1 MITEKYHNWRS
12 HETWAAA
19 EGLGAERR
27 SDGHVREIVQK
38 SKAAAEERGCTQQW
52 LMADWLKEWI
62 ERDAPDIM
70 PNLYSELLQAA
81 LARVDWHEV
90 AGYILDTGEDVPSRI
105 QPEQSDCAASSAG
118 PLF

>member
-1 MITEKYHNWRS
+1 MCTEKYHDWRS

-27 SDGHVREIVQK
+27 SDRHVREIVQK
-38 SKAAAEERGCTQQW
+38 SKAAAAERGCTQQS

-62 ERDAPDIM
+62 ERDALYIT

-81 LARVDWHEV
+81 LERVDWYEV
-90 AGYILDTGEDVPSRI
+90 AEYILDTGQDVPSRV
-105 QPEQSDCAASSAG
+105 QPEQSDWAA
-118 PLF
+118 